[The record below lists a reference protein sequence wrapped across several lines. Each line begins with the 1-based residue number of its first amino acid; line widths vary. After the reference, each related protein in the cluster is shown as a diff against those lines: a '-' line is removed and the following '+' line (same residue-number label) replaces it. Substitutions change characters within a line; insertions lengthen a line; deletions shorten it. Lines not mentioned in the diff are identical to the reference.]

1 MITKIYV
8 LILSSVLDFGLTLTN
23 GDEKL
28 VKNILEASRLETIE
42 QNRMLLSL
50 IKIES
55 DFRPAVV
62 SHKNAV
68 GLMQLTRPAVIDA
81 ARECNLSEDIST
93 ENLKTVYTN
102 VTYGTCYLK
111 KLLRERKG
119 NWLEVLIIYN
129 GGYRQLTRY
138 LKGDILVLETERF
151 VMKVMN
157 GYITNTAS
165 TEIK

>member
-1 MITKIYV
+1 MIDKILL
-8 LILSSVLDFGLTLTN
+8 LILSTVIDFGLALTN

-28 VKNILEASRLETIE
+28 VRDIMKASQLETLE
-42 QNRMLLSL
+42 QNRMLFSI

-55 DFRPAVV
+55 DFRPRVV
-62 SHKNAV
+62 SPKKAV

-102 VTYGTCYLK
+102 VNYGTCYLK

-119 NWLEVLIIYN
+119 NWIEVLIIYN

-138 LKGDILVLETERF
+138 LKGDSVVLETERF
-151 VMKVMN
+151 VMRVLSV
-157 GYITNTAS
+157 YLA
-165 TEIK
+165 EPRP